1 MAAHPA
7 AQRLTQSA
15 WQCFAAGD
23 LTGALTHAR
32 DAVRLDP
39 LSSRASAALGYFLI
53 QTGNTEDAATVLLP
67 ALDRAPDD
75 AVLHW
80 YKGYLLSRGGDT
92 AGAAAAFERA
102 CVLDATLDEAAYALA
117 WALIDLGRVEDAA
130 HWAAQALGRARMP
143 QRFMQAGFIQQLR
156 GEIGQ
161 AAHAYREAISG
172 FDAQAPEQLRLH
184 LNLVQ
189 CLRHLRRYDEVD
201 ALLRK
206 ALQQWPGDA
215 DLLAET
221 TWLAHVQGRTGLALR
236 QARDMVKAQ
245 PGNAEAWYRLGA
257 FLQDGGDLKAADEA
271 LSKANECNP
280 RLADAIFRRAQ
291 IQRGFKQFEDAKSLL
306 GLVLAQAPENA
317 AAQALMAQVLLD
329 LQETVAACRLLHKC
343 VRVQPHVSD
352 LWRLLAA
359 AQQRRGRSSGAE
371 RTLRRALRLDPHNL
385 EALRMQC
392 RLATDAG
399 ETTRAVDIARQL
411 TARMPGDRGI
421 QAQAAFVFAKAGF
434 LPEAQIWAERAVA
447 QSPDFAEAWRALSHV
462 RLGQRRMAEAE
473 LAARQALR
481 LEPGQADSLRHLGW
495 VLMTMARHGEAQ
507 LAFLRAI
514 ECQPGDLLPRLEL
527 AESRRRAGHFAAGL
541 QDASAVLAER
551 PLWPP
556 ALLLKA
562 RLMVEGGMDGAF
574 DACAEL
580 LRRDGRQAD
589 AVKATLRLAGLG
601 HVRARRSLPLV
612 PMEVLRGAWRDA
624 VADAVHTQSQAC
636 FRLLA
641 TAACEDLEADGWME
655 TAALYA
661 ASLSPQSDAG
671 SLKLKARDWYRG
683 LKLRSGLTPFP
694 AHAIPAHERVTDH
707 RPRIAYVVSQLHQS
721 LLRRVL
727 AAHSA
732 DEAQV
737 FVYTNLPC
745 ADLPPHVHVQ
755 PLVPETLA
763 DSCAVNRIDVVIDT
777 GGLHPFEGQFEL
789 LQAYARRLAPVQLGW
804 LGCWGSTGGLFD
816 GLLADEVSIPRD
828 KTGLYD
834 EAVFRL
840 EGGQWCW
847 DPPLAAPEP
856 HLPPAVSRGDVSYGV
871 CVRSLR
877 LSEACLDAFARI
889 VAATPGSTIR
899 FIGAVAQDWPLRR
912 DIVSRMHSQGV
923 DACRV
928 FFDPFQSHAAY
939 LDWFARI
946 DVVLDALNGGGGLS
960 LLDPLWMGVPVV
972 TLAGEW
978 AGTRQGASVLAAL
991 NLPQWICHDE
1001 AGFCALAVSLAGD
1014 HVALTEYR
1022 RTLRSRISQSP
1033 LVDGRRV
1040 AAQIERLC
1048 ARLKADSAPI
1058 ASAVDGKART
1068 RAHAQWALTHWLAW
1082 PRGIE
1087 LPALAEGAAPDLSV
1101 VIVLFNQAGLSL
1113 RTLQAL
1119 ADQTSARFETIII
1132 DNASGDRT
1140 LELLERTSGAKLV
1153 RNTEN
1158 AGFIRA
1164 ARQGAALATGRY
1176 LVFLNSDAILQEGA
1190 LAAAQRAMQ
1199 ADPGIGVLGGR
1210 VVLTDGGLQEAGNAI
1225 FSNGLTVGIGRGE
1238 DPFCHAARARRATDY
1253 VSGVFLV
1260 TPLALWRAL
1269 GGFDESF
1276 APAYY
1281 EDTDYCLRVWQA
1293 GLSVVYEPTVLLEH
1307 LEWGSATGDSA
1318 SMLMARNRDL
1328 FSHRHSDWLKHQPAL
1343 APQRLDGDR
1352 WRSPEDHP
1360 RRPRILVID
1369 NEVPHMFKG
1378 GGLPRA
1384 RLMLQALQDW
1394 PVTLFPLWT
1403 LHDDWRAVYASLPQ
1417 SVEVAMGYGLAGLE
1431 DFLERRQGVYDV
1443 LVVSRPPNLQA
1454 LQPLR
1459 SRRPELFA
1467 GMRLVYDAEAL
1478 FALREIAMAG
1488 VQGRPLTRAAAHDRV
1503 GNEIALAADASD
1515 VLVVSSRD
1523 AKYFEAAGHR
1533 THILSHGIAVRR
1545 NAPGLGSRR
1554 GLLFV
1559 GALHPDT
1566 PNEDGLLWFM
1576 EEVMPLLRLRMPAPP
1591 VLSVVGVCTSH
1602 KIAAMAGPDISI
1614 LGPQDVLEPHYD
1626 AARVFVAPVRFAG
1639 GVPAKVIEAVAAG
1652 MPVVASAL
1660 LVRQLGWR
1668 DGVDILGARDAQTFA
1683 SAIARLLVDDAAWQ
1697 RQQLAGWAQCAQR
1710 YDPALFAQTLRRA
1723 LMPPPAPGLQA

>member
-1 MAAHPA
+1 MATHPA

-23 LTGALTHAR
+23 LAGAVTHAR
-32 DAVRLDP
+32 DAVRLDR
-39 LSSRASAALGYFLI
+39 LSSKACAALGYFLI
-53 QTGNTEDAATVLLP
+53 QTGNTEEAAAVLLP

-92 AGAAAAFERA
+92 AGAAAAFQRA
-102 CVLDATLDEAAYALA
+102 CVLDASLDEAAYALA
-117 WALIDLGRVEDAA
+117 WALIDLGRIEDAA
-130 HWAAQALGRARMP
+130 HWAAQALHRARTP
-143 QRFMQAGFIQQLR
+143 QRFMQAGWIQQLR

-184 LNLVQ
+184 VCLAQ
-189 CLRHLRRYDEVD
+189 CLRHLRRHDEVD

-206 ALQQWPGDA
+206 ALEQWPGNA

-221 TWLAHVQGRTGLALR
+221 MWLAHARGRTGLALR

-245 PGNAEAWYRLGA
+245 PDNAEAWHRLGA

-271 LSKANECNP
+271 LSKAQERAP
-280 RLADAIFRRAQ
+280 GLADAIFRRAQ
-291 IQRGFKQFEDAKSLL
+291 IKRGFKQFEDAKLL
-306 GLVLAQAPENA
+306 LDRVLGQEPENA
-317 AAQALMAQVLLD
+317 AAHALMAQVLLD
-329 LQETVAACRLLHKC
+329 LQETVAACRLLHKR
-343 VRVQPHVSD
+343 VRVQPQVSE

-359 AQQRRGRSSGAE
+359 AQLGRGRSSGAE

-392 RLATDAG
+392 WLALDGGHTAH
-399 ETTRAVDIARQL
+399 AVDIARQL
-411 TARMPGDRGI
+411 TTRVASDHAV
-421 QAQAAFVFAKAGF
+421 QAQAAMVFAKAGL
-434 LPEAQIWAERAVA
+434 LPEAQTWAERAVA
-447 QSPDFAEAWRALSHV
+447 QSPASAEAWLALSHV
-462 RLGQRRMAEAE
+462 RLKQRRVEDAE
-473 LAARQALR
+473 LAARQALQ
-481 LEPGQADSLRHLGW
+481 LEPGQANSLRHLGW
-495 VLMTMARHGEAQ
+495 VLMTAARYGEAQ

-514 ECQPGDLLPRLEL
+514 ECKPGDFLPRLEL

-541 QDASAVLAER
+541 QDANTMLAER

-562 RLMVEGGMDGAF
+562 RLMVEGGMEGAF
-574 DACAEL
+574 EACAEL
-580 LRRDGRQAD
+580 LRRDGRHAD
-589 AVKATLRLAGLG
+589 AAKVILRLAGLG
-601 HVRARRSLPLV
+601 NVRARRSLPLV
-612 PMEVLRGAWRDA
+612 PIEVLRGAWRDA
-624 VADAVHTQSQAC
+624 VAGAMHTQSQPC

-641 TAACEDLEADGWME
+641 SAACEDLEADDWMA

-661 ASLSPQSDAG
+661 ASLSMQADAAT
-671 SLKLKARDWYRG
+671 LKRQARDWYRG
-683 LKLRSGLTPFP
+683 LKLRSGLAPFP
-694 AHAIPAHERVTDH
+694 AHPIPVQQRVADH

-737 FVYTNLPC
+737 FVYTNQPC
-745 ADLPPHVHVQ
+745 ADLPLHVHVQ

-763 DSCAVNRIDVVIDT
+763 GSCAANRIDVVIDT

-804 LGCWGSTGGLFD
+804 LGCWGSAGGLFD
-816 GLLADEVSIPRD
+816 GLLADEISIPQD

-840 EGGQWCW
+840 EGGRWCW
-847 DPPLAAPEP
+847 DPPPAAPEP
-856 HLPPAVSRGDVSYGV
+856 RPVPALSHGYVTYGV

-889 VAATPGSTIR
+889 VAATPASTIR
-899 FIGAVAQDWPLRR
+899 FMGAVADDWPLRR
-912 DIVSRMHSQGV
+912 DILSRMRSRGV
-923 DACRV
+923 DASRV
-928 FFDPFQSHAAY
+928 FFDPFQPHAAY
-939 LDWFARI
+939 LAWFARI

-978 AGTRQGASVLAAL
+978 AGARQGASILTAL
-991 NLPQWICHDE
+991 NFPQWVCDDE
-1001 AGFCALAVSLAGD
+1001 ADFCALAVSLAGD
-1014 HVALTEYR
+1014 RAALTVHR
-1022 RTLRSRISQSP
+1022 QSLRGRISQSP

-1040 AAQIERLC
+1040 AAQIEQIC

-1058 ASAVDGKART
+1058 AEAPDGKART
-1068 RAHAQWALTHWLAW
+1068 KAHAQWALTNWLAR
-1082 PRGIE
+1082 PRSIE
-1087 LPALAEGAAPDLSV
+1087 LPVSATGAMPDLSV

-1119 ADQTSARFETIII
+1119 ADQRGVQFETIII
-1132 DNASGDRT
+1132 DNASGDNT
-1140 LELLERTSGAKLV
+1140 TELLERTSGAKV
-1153 RNTEN
+1153 IRNTDN

-1190 LAAAQRAMQ
+1190 LATAQRAMQ
-1199 ADPGIGVLGGR
+1199 ADPSIGVLGGR
-1210 VVLTDGGLQEAGNAI
+1210 VVLTDGGLQEAGNVI
-1225 FSNGLTVGIGRGE
+1225 FSNGFTVGIGRGE
-1238 DPFCHAARARRATDY
+1238 DPFCHAARARRTTDY

-1260 TPLALWRAL
+1260 TPLALWRML
-1269 GGFDESF
+1269 GGFDEAY

-1293 GLSVVYEPTVLLEH
+1293 GLCVVYEPAVLLEH
-1307 LEWGSATGDSA
+1307 LEGGSAPGNSA
-1318 SMLMARNRDL
+1318 QILMERNRDL
-1328 FSHRHSDWLKHQPAL
+1328 FFNRHGDWLKHQPAL

-1352 WRSPEDHP
+1352 WLSPEDRP

-1403 LHDDWRAVYASLPQ
+1403 PHDDWRAVYASLPQ

-1431 DFLERRQGVYDV
+1431 DFLEGRQGVYDV

-1459 SRRPELFA
+1459 SRRPDLFA

-1503 GNEIALAADASD
+1503 STEIALAADASD
-1515 VLVVSSRD
+1515 VLVVSGRD

-1545 NAPGLGSRR
+1545 NAPGLGNRR

-1566 PNEDGLLWFM
+1566 PNEDGLLWFIDK
-1576 EEVMPLLRLRMPAPP
+1576 VMPLLRLRMPTPP
-1591 VLSVVGVCTSH
+1591 ILSVVGVCTSH
-1602 KIAAMAGPDISI
+1602 KIAATAGPDIRI
-1614 LGPQDVLEPHYD
+1614 LGPQEVLEPHYD
-1626 AARVFVAPVRFAG
+1626 AARIFVAPVRFAG
-1639 GVPAKVIEAVAAG
+1639 GVPAKVIEAVAG
-1652 MPVVASAL
+1652 GVPTVASAL
-1660 LVRQLGWR
+1660 LVRQLEWR
-1668 DGVDILGARDAQTFA
+1668 DGVDILGAKDAQTFA
-1683 SAIARLLVDDAAWQ
+1683 SAIARLLVDDQAWQ
-1697 RQQLAGWAQCAQR
+1697 RQQRAGWEQCVRR
-1710 YDPALFAQTLRRA
+1710 YDPVLFAQTLRRA
-1723 LMPPPAPGLQA
+1723 LMPPPGPGLQA